1 MAKAAALTP
10 LEIKHTFKV
19 TQMMTHGEAK
29 RCALALSFCALRCSE
44 IARLDVQTVIYP
56 SGKIRDEIHLPS
68 EICKGLRPRTIWLT
82 NKKFKRYVQEW
93 IDYRLKKRWGT
104 VIDGEEYQGL
114 NPKSKL
120 LYNNRGSSYGLS
132 LKQRVNFEGE
142 TIDYWSSDA
151 LIDVFRKVYQKAG
164 LKKASSHSGRKSIVS
179 TGIIKGHSLEQMAL
193 LLGHLD
199 PLMTLDYV
207 DFDDNY
213 LKRIYE
219 IID

>member
-10 LEIKHTFKV
+10 LEIKHTFKI

-93 IDYRLKKRWGT
+93 IDYRLKKKWGT

-120 LYNNRGSSYGLS
+120 LYNNRGMAYALS
-132 LKQRVNFEGE
+132 IKQRVNFEGE
-142 TIDYWSSDA
+142 TVDYWSSDA
-151 LIDVFRKVYQKAG
+151 LIDVFRKVYKKAG

-207 DFDDNY
+207 DFDDDY

-219 IID
+219 IVT